1 MSIGL
6 CFAKDCRADATQL
19 CDRGHC
25 PDLPRPWAARVP
37 PLPSQGDSHDRC
49 HRRGPLSEQLERMNR
64 LLDQAVKRAVAAERK
79 RCLDIAGNYADVEG
93 DSEHL
98 RPNMAMRIAQEI
110 EGEGY

>member
-19 CDRGHC
+19 CDRGHVQTC
-25 PDLPRPWAARVP
+25 HVHGP
-37 PLPSQGDSHDRC
+37 PECRLCQAKEIRMIATVE
-49 HRRGPLSEQLERMNR
+49 PLSEQLERMNR

-79 RCLDIAGNYADVEG
+79 RCFDIADNYADVEG

-98 RPNMAMRIAQEI
+98 RPNTAMRIAQEI